1 MKKIFGI
8 LAIAAMAV
16 SFNTACSKNEN
27 NGGNGGGGEETV
39 KVRLVGWADDWDS
52 YVYEYDAEGKVVKA
66 SRNDGEREWN
76 FSYNGNVITATGYSE
91 FTITLGTNGYA
102 SEYKDEWDTFT
113 YTYDSEGYV
122 KQIKKNG
129 EVCANAVVE
138 DGCILKWSKFEDRD
152 EDGTAE
158 ECWKDHTYTSTKNL
172 AGVYTIYV
180 EKGASRWLQ
189 ELGFFGKATKYLCS
203 ANGWDYSNSPSSLE
217 YELDSKGC
225 VIKEIK
231 KGADYEENYY
241 YTWEYL
247 E

>member
-39 KVRLVGWADDWDS
+39 KVRLAGWADDWDS

-138 DGCILKWSKFEDRD
+138 DGCILKW
-152 EDGTAE
+152 
-158 ECWKDHTYTSTKNL
+158 
-172 AGVYTIYV
+172 
-180 EKGASRWLQ
+180 
-189 ELGFFGKATKYLCS
+189 
-203 ANGWDYSNSPSSLE
+203 
-217 YELDSKGC
+217 
-225 VIKEIK
+225 
-231 KGADYEENYY
+231 
-241 YTWEYL
+241 
-247 E
+247 